1 MTGTRESKSVVF
13 DTSAILAFWNDE
25 RGADQVERMLKAA
38 GSGLNIYVS
47 FMTLMEGK
55 YQIWRSVGK
64 DTAEEFERMIRNLPL
79 SRVDVTDSILNYAAE
94 IKATTRLSVADS
106 WIIATAIDTDSALV
120 HKDPEFEQVKGRLE
134 LIPLPYKKQV

>member
-1 MTGTRESKSVVF
+1 MTGTRESKSYVL
-13 DTSAILAFWNDE
+13 DTSAIFAFWNNE
-25 RGADQVERMLKAA
+25 RGADQVERILKAVDS
-38 GSGLNIYVS
+38 GSKIYFS

-55 YQIWRSVGK
+55 YKLWRKVGK
-64 DTAEEFERMIRNLPL
+64 DTAEEFERMIRNLPM

-106 WIIATAIDTDSALV
+106 WIIATAIETGSALV

-134 LIPLPYKKQV
+134 IVPLPYKK

>member
-1 MTGTRESKSVVF
+1 MSGARESKSFVL
-13 DTSAILAFWNDE
+13 DTSAMLAFWNDE

-38 GSGLNIYVS
+38 GPGSKIYIS

-55 YQIWRSVGK
+55 YQLWRRVGK

-79 SRVDVTDSILNYAAE
+79 SRVDVTESILNYAVE

-106 WIIATAIDTDSALV
+106 WIIATAIETGSALV
-120 HKDPEFEQVKGRLE
+120 HKDPEFEQVKDRLE
-134 LIPLPYKKQV
+134 LVSLPYKK

>member
-1 MTGTRESKSVVF
+1 MPGTREGKSFVL
-13 DTSAILAFWNDE
+13 DTSAMLAFWNDE
-25 RGADQVERMLKAA
+25 SGADQVERILKAVRL
-38 GSGLNIYVS
+38 GSKVYIS

-55 YQIWRSVGK
+55 YQLWRRVGK
-64 DTAEEFERMIRNLPL
+64 GAAEEFERMTRNLPL

-106 WIIATAIDTDSALV
+106 WIIATSIETGSALV

-134 LIPLPYKKQV
+134 LVPLPYKK